1 MSTLAQV
8 GRSRRSAPRAWCAG
22 AIVLLASTALGQS
35 DGSGFGAAF
44 GGADAQWAAQQH
56 ELETQRA
63 RKGAAEQ
70 TLASIAP
77 RDAEASA
84 QLTRDARAL
93 YRLSRGGMLPLAG
106 GISALLGHASRVS
119 RLEKLVQRDLKAV
132 QALRSEGHRL
142 RGEIGQLGARI
153 DTSERNLAALSTA
166 RIGAARERAL
176 QTGLEAALQSLPAPQ
191 SLPSRAQY
199 GLTLA
204 GSSDFAGERFTEQR
218 GNLALPISGPTRIE
232 EARRAESDGPGLA
245 FVGSAGAAV
254 RAAAGGRV
262 AFAESYGSYGKLVIV
277 EHGERYYTV
286 YGGLD
291 RYEVQVGDG
300 VSKSARLGSLGA
312 APLYFE
318 VRRGTK
324 SQDAR
329 TWLGL

>member
-1 MSTLAQV
+1 M
-8 GRSRRSAPRAWCAG
+8 SAPIQAKRPTRTASRALCAG
-22 AIVLLASTALGQS
+22 GLLLLASAALGQ
-35 DGSGFGAAF
+35 DGYGASF
-44 GGADAQWAAQQH
+44 GGVEAQWTAQQR
-56 ELETQRA
+56 ELEAQRA
-63 RKGAAEQ
+63 RKGVAEQ

-84 QLTRDARAL
+84 QLARDARAL

-119 RLEKLVQRDLKAV
+119 RLEQLVQRDLKTV
-132 QALRSEGHRL
+132 QGLRSEGHRL
-142 RGEIGQLGARI
+142 RSEIGTLSKQI
-153 DTSERNLAALSTA
+153 DACERNLAALSTA
-166 RIGAARERAL
+166 RVGAARERAL

-191 SLPSRAQY
+191 PLPSRAQY
-199 GLTLA
+199 GLSLS
-204 GSSDFAGERFTEQR
+204 GSGDFAGDSFTSQR

-232 EARRAESDGPGLA
+232 DARRAESDGPGLE

-262 AFAESYGSYGKLVIV
+262 AFAENYGSYGKLVIV

-286 YGGLD
+286 YGGLE
-291 RYEVQVGDG
+291 RFEVQVGDG

-324 SQDAR
+324 SQDVRA
-329 TWLGL
+329 WLGL